1 MRRKTQQ
8 SEAPQG
14 RTGRPNPEARRQ
26 QSDPAGQTGRTPR
39 PTTGGP
45 QRAMHRCCRNCVYAA
60 RASGRWLRVVM
71 SRWPGL
77 LICANSAEAPG
88 TLQGVAPGGVC
99 PNFRPK
105 RPPVVRAAPPEPP
118 DDGVRYIPLTQG
130 YHAVVDAE
138 DYERVSRYKW
148 CLSRSGNQLYAQRRC
163 RGKTIRMHQFIMR
176 PPKGKVVDH
185 IDGNG
190 LNNRR
195 GNLRICTPQQN
206 TWNQK
211 RRKQQGASS
220 RFIGVHRHKDRP
232 GKWYVKIKC
241 GDERVNLG
249 PFDSEIEAA
258 RARDRK
264 ARELFGE
271 YASLNLPPER
281 GDAGRSTRRV
291 GP

>member
-1 MRRKTQQ
+1 
-8 SEAPQG
+8 
-14 RTGRPNPEARRQ
+14 
-26 QSDPAGQTGRTPR
+26 
-39 PTTGGP
+39 
-45 QRAMHRCCRNCVYAA
+45 
-60 RASGRWLRVVM
+60 
-71 SRWPGL
+71 
-77 LICANSAEAPG
+77 
-88 TLQGVAPGGVC
+88 
-99 PNFRPK
+99 
-105 RPPVVRAAPPEPP
+105 
-118 DDGVRYIPLTQG
+118 LTQG

-195 GNLRICTPQQN
+195 CNLRICTPQQN
-206 TWNQK
+206 SWNHK
-211 RRKQQGASS
+211 RRKQPGASS
-220 RFIGVHRHKDRP
+220 RFIGVYPYKKRP

-258 RARDRK
+258 LARDRK

-271 YASLNLPPER
+271 YASLNLPPGR
-281 GDAGRSTRRV
+281 GHAGRSTRRV